1 MHILFLTH
9 YFTPENNAPAARVH
23 GMAKEWA
30 RSGHRVTVLTC
41 APNVPAGVVY
51 EGYENK
57 LYQEEWI
64 DGIRTVRVW
73 TWLAANRGRVRRGLN
88 YLSYLAAAGA
98 AGPLLRPRADVVIAT
113 SPQFF
118 AGWAGWPVARA
129 HGAPFVL
136 EVRDIWPDSI
146 VAVGALEQGRVIRA
160 LGKLERALYDG
171 ADHIVAVGD
180 GYRMNMIR
188 KGIGPSRISVV
199 TNGVDVDLF
208 EPREPDQELRAR
220 LGFSPETFVVTFAG
234 TIGMAS
240 GLEVALGAA
249 RRLKDKGR
257 DDIAFLLIGDG
268 AVRAELEERARAEG
282 LDQRRLHRPGPAR
295 RAAGLPGEQR
305 RLPRPLPQGR
315 PLRHHPAEQVLR
327 GRRHGAAHPARAS
340 RATPGRC
347 SRRPTAASPSSRP
360 TTRRWRRRPKRLAAA
375 PPRSGG
381 GSARTAAA
389 TCWSTS
395 TAASSRTTTSRSS
408 SACAPTTGEA
418 AGERPERLRRR
429 ARRKPAA
436 PPFRLR

>member
-30 RSGHRVTVLTC
+30 RLGHRVTVLTC

-57 LYQEEWI
+57 LYQQEWI

-136 EVRDIWPDSI
+136 EIRDIWPDSI
-146 VAVGALEQGRVIRA
+146 VAVGALEKGRIIGA
-160 LGKLERALYDG
+160 LGKLEDALYNG

-188 KGIGPSRISVV
+188 KGIGPSKISVI

-220 LGFSPETFVVTFAG
+220 LGFSPETFVDHVRRHHRHG
-234 TIGMAS
+234 QRPRG
-240 GLEVALGAA
+240 GA
-249 RRLKDKGR
+249 RRRAAAEGR
-257 DDIAFLLIGDG
+257 RAATTSPSCSSATAPCAPSSRSRRG
-268 AVRAELEERARAEG
+268 AEGLTNVVFTGMVPRAELPAYLASSDACLVHFRKDELFGTILPSKFFEDAAMERPILLGFEGDARAM
-282 LDQRRLHRPGPAR
+282 LDEADCGIAFEPSNDEEL
-295 RAAGLPGEQR
+295 AAA
-305 RLPRPLPQGR
+305 
-315 PLRHHPAEQVLR
+315 AE
-327 GRRHGAAHPARAS
+327 
-340 RATPGRC
+340 
-347 SRRPTAASPSSRP
+347 
-360 TTRRWRRRPKRLAAA
+360 RLAAA
-375 PPRSGG
+375 PADER
-381 GSARTAAA
+381 R
-389 TCWSTS
+389 
-395 TAASSRTTTSRSS
+395 RL
-408 SACAPTTGEA
+408 GENGRRYVLEHFDRRRLA
-418 AGERPERLRRR
+418 HDYLEVLERVRADHRR
-429 ARRKPAA
+429 ARR
-436 PPFRLR
+436 

>member
-23 GMAKEWA
+23 GMAREWV
-30 RSGHRVTVLTC
+30 RLGHRVTVLTC

-51 EGYENK
+51 EGYRNK

-73 TWLAANRGRVRRGLN
+73 TWLAANKGRVRRGFN
-88 YLSYLAAAGA
+88 FLSYLAAAGA

-136 EVRDIWPDSI
+136 EIRDIWPDSI
-146 VAVGALEQGRVIRA
+146 VAVGALEEGRIIRA

-188 KGIGPSRISVV
+188 KGVGPSRISVI

-220 LGFSPETFVVTFAG
+220 LGFSPQTFVVTFAG

-257 DDIAFLLIGDG
+257 DD
-268 AVRAELEERARAEG
+268 
-282 LDQRRLHRPGPAR
+282 
-295 RAAGLPGEQR
+295 
-305 RLPRPLPQGR
+305 
-315 PLRHHPAEQVLR
+315 
-327 GRRHGAAHPARAS
+327 
-340 RATPGRC
+340 
-347 SRRPTAASPSSRP
+347 SPSCLSA
-360 TTRRWRRRPKRLAAA
+360 TA
-375 PPRSGG
+375 PCARS
-381 GSARTAAA
+381 
-389 TCWSTS
+389 WSTG
-395 TAASSRTTTSRSS
+395 RG
-408 SACAPTTGEA
+408 P
-418 AGERPERLRRR
+418 R
-429 ARRKPAA
+429 A
-436 PPFRLR
+436 

>member
-23 GMAKEWA
+23 GMAREWA
-30 RSGHRVTVLTC
+30 RCGHRVTVLTC

-136 EVRDIWPDSI
+136 EIRDIWPDSI
-146 VAVGALEQGRVIRA
+146 VAVGALEKGRIIGA

-188 KGIGPSRISVV
+188 KGIGPSKISRRHQRRGRGPVRAARARP
-199 TNGVDVDLF
+199 GA
-208 EPREPDQELRAR
+208 PRAARLRAGDVRHHLRRHHRHGQRPRGGAGRRAAPQGQGPRRHR
-220 LGFSPETFVVTFAG
+220 LP
-234 TIGMAS
+234 
-240 GLEVALGAA
+240 A
-249 RRLKDKGR
+249 RS
-257 DDIAFLLIGDG
+257 AT
-268 AVRAELEERARAEG
+268 APCAPELEEQARAEG
-282 LDQRRLHRPGPAR
+282 LTNVVFTGLVQRDELPAYLASSDACLVHFRKDDLFSTILPSKFFEDAAMERPILLGFE
-295 RAAGLPGEQR
+295 GD
-305 RLPRPLPQGR
+305 
-315 PLRHHPAEQVLR
+315 
-327 GRRHGAAHPARAS
+327 ARAMLEEADCGIAFEPS
-340 RATPGRC
+340 NDEEL
-347 SRRPTAASPSSRP
+347 AAAAE
-360 TTRRWRRRPKRLAAA
+360 RLAAA
-375 PPRSGG
+375 P
-381 GSARTAAA
+381 A
-389 TCWSTS
+389 
-395 TAASSRTTTSRSS
+395 
-408 SACAPTTGEA
+408 E
-418 AGERPERLRRR
+418 ERRR
-429 ARRKPAA
+429 LGENGRRYVLEHFDRRKLAHDYLEILERVRA
-436 PPFRLR
+436 DHRRGRR